1 MAARQAPRV
10 SGRAHAW
17 LFFVAAG
24 LLLGL
29 LVVWAGL
36 HQPGRAF
43 AEREWTKPWAPEA
56 DVATWWEEWERRAE
70 PWTRE
75 LPDPPGTGPVE
86 RAHYWLSRA
95 PYDLEVRRRG
105 DRVVVAVAGVDEQV
119 FGGGWAAFGE
129 GRIEGPETGF
139 AGAVATFRW
148 SCLSV
153 RYGTASDGVGRII
166 FTEDGE
172 HLAAVYVAHEAPE
185 LWYKAYGRRRTPG
198 EAKPG
203 RGRIK
208 GQIPYTEALSVLAP
222 EPVHIARVQVTD
234 TGGVPLIGAVVQLR
248 GHARTRQAT
257 DRQGIATIRFRGA
270 LAPHAQTFNAGKEGY
285 FNAETSYFT
294 GDLAYG
300 REGADGPCPDVVIR
314 LTRYQPGDD
323 PDYAWVH
330 PSKDADP
337 DNAMACSSCHTW
349 HYHEWI
355 GSRHARMADNGLVEH
370 EQAAMARLAPEAPDD
385 CAGCHQPGHASQQP
399 AAGGWRR
406 RGVLAGNHC
415 DFCHKIERVGDLR
428 QSGVLGAITLSRP
441 DLSTAERP
449 GGIGRVFGTAPD
461 STYAYMGSIY
471 NPLHASSHLCAA
483 CHQGGGRWRD
493 GLPPKVDT
501 FEEWRRWAIETA
513 AAKRTPKTCQ
523 DCHMPAASIRTV
535 DGTPVKQ
542 LAYDAMHRE
551 PEDVH
556 GHRFLGR
563 SPEFAADAI
572 ELDVQKARDD
582 ATGEWIVRVHLQNV
596 GAGHKIPTGTW
607 TKHVV
612 VGIWARQGERWLRAT
627 GGERALLVAPETAG
641 DAPEEAGRAP
651 GDWRNPAGTIL
662 GMTVKG
668 GGSNPYAR
676 PAFYA
681 AWRPEDLVD
690 RRLAPGERRVVES
703 RFEDAGGETEPEVVV
718 WIVHRRGDL
727 GRGAAHAP
735 FPIRPYDAPP
745 EVVWRKVIR

>member
-1 MAARQAPRV
+1 MAARQAPGV
-10 SGRAHAW
+10 SGRAHAS

-29 LVVWAGL
+29 LVVWAAS
-36 HQPGRAF
+36 HEPRTVF
-43 AEREWTKPWAPEA
+43 VEREWTKPWAPAEDA
-56 DVATWWEEWERRAE
+56 ATWWDEWDRRAK
-70 PWTRE
+70 PWTEE
-75 LPDPPGTGPVE
+75 LPDPPGYGEVE
-86 RAHYWLSRA
+86 TARYWLSRA

-119 FGGGWAAFGE
+119 YGGGWAAYGE
-129 GRIEGPETGF
+129 GRIEGAEKGF
-139 AGAVATFRW
+139 AGSVATFRW

-153 RYGTASDGVGRII
+153 RYGTASDGVGRIT

-172 HLAAVYVAHEAPE
+172 QIAAVYMAHEAPA
-185 LWYKAYGRRRTPG
+185 LWYKAYGRLQREGDT
-198 EAKPG
+198 KPE

-208 GQIPYTEALSVLAP
+208 GQIPYAEALDVLAP
-222 EPVHIARVQVTD
+222 EPTHIARVRVID
-234 TGGVPLIGAVVQLR
+234 TQGVPLIGAVVQLR

-257 DRQGIATIRFRGA
+257 DREGYATIRFKGS
-270 LAPHAQTFNAGKEGY
+270 LAPIAQTFNAGKEGY
-285 FNAETSYFT
+285 FNAEASHFT
-294 GDLAYG
+294 GDLVYG
-300 REGADGPCPDVVIR
+300 REGVEGPCPDVVVE
-314 LTRYQPGDD
+314 LTRYEPGDS
-323 PDYAWVH
+323 PAYEWVH

-370 EQAAMARLAPEAPDD
+370 VHAAMKRLAPEAPDD
-385 CAGCHQPGHASQQP
+385 CVGCHQPAQ
-399 AAGGWRR
+399 AAKDPTARGWRR
-406 RGVLAGNHC
+406 RGVMAGNHC
-415 DFCHKIERVGDLR
+415 DFCHKIERVTDLR
-428 QSGVLGAITLSRP
+428 ESGVLGAIDLARP
-441 DLSTAERP
+441 DLSANERP
-449 GGIGRVFGTAPD
+449 GGIGRVFGSAPD
-461 STYAYMGSIY
+461 STYAYMGSVY
-471 NPLHASSHLCAA
+471 NPLYASSHMCAS
-483 CHQGGGRWRD
+483 CHQGGGRWRE
-493 GLPPKVDT
+493 GVPPKLDT
-501 FEEWRRWAIETA
+501 FEEWRRWAITEA
-513 AAKRTPKTCQ
+513 AQKKTPKTCQ
-523 DCHMPAASIRTV
+523 DCHMPAASIRDV
-535 DGTPVKQ
+535 EGTLVKQ

-563 SPEFAADAI
+563 SPELAADAI
-572 ELDVQKARDD
+572 QIDVTKARDEKTKD
-582 ATGEWIVRVHLQNV
+582 WQIRVTLENT

-612 VGIWARQGERWLRAT
+612 VGVWAKSGDRWLRAM
-627 GGERALLVAPETAG
+627 GGERALLVSAETDG
-641 DAPEEAGRAP
+641 EEAGAGTTP

-681 AWRPEDLVD
+681 AWDPKDLVD
-690 RRLAPGERRVVES
+690 RRLAPGEERVVEAV
-703 RFEDAGGETEPEVVV
+703 FDGEGVDAEPEVVV

-727 GRGAAHAP
+727 GLGAAHAA

-745 EVVWRKVIR
+745 EVVWKKVTR